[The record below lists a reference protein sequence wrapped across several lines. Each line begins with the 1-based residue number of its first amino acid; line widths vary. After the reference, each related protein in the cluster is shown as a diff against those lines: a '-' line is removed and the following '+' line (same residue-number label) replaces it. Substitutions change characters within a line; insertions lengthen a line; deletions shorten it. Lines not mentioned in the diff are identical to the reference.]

1 MNATA
6 FRVLVVALVVYFAL
20 AAFPPGP
27 LPASSGLDPS
37 WVAGLNM
44 AHVQGLVAGK
54 DWVFTLGPLG
64 FPRIADR
71 PYKENIYERDRWR

>member
-27 LPASSGLDPS
+27 LPASTGLDPS

-44 AHVQGLVAGK
+44 AHAQGLVAGK

-64 FPRIADR
+64 FPKDC
-71 PYKENIYERDRWR
+71 

>member
-6 FRVLVVALVVYFAL
+6 FRVLGGRGRVYFAL
-20 AAFPPGP
+20 VAFPPGP
-27 LPASSGLDPS
+27 LPASTGLDPS

-64 FPRIADR
+64 FPKDC
-71 PYKENIYERDRWR
+71 